1 MNMMDETLYLSR
13 TNRNHTLIISYK
25 NSFDRRQDV
34 YILYNPVYYRNVK
47 RL

>member
-1 MNMMDETLYLSR
+1 MMDKPFYLSH
-13 TNRNHTLIISYK
+13 TNRNHTLIISYT